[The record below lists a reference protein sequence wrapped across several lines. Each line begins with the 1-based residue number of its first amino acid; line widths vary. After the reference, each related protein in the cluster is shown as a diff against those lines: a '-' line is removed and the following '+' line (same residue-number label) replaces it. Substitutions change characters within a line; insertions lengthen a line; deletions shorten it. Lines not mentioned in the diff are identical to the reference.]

1 MPKRRGKFVLSSAEE
16 AQLQQLIR
24 AQSTPQGLAQRA
36 RVVQLAAQGMGVRA
50 IGGRVGMHYNQVA
63 KWRRRYIRSG
73 LGALQDE
80 PRSGRKG
87 NISTELL
94 RQIVDQATRPPQGRA
109 RWTCRAMARELGVS
123 KATVQRVWSENEI
136 KPHLTRV
143 FKLSTDPDFEAKFWD
158 VIGLYLNPP
167 EQAVVLC
174 CDEKSQIQALQRSQ
188 PGLPL
193 GKGHIRTQTHD
204 YYRNGTV
211 TLFAA
216 LDYLHGK
223 VIAHTAQKH
232 THRQWLEFLKQIDR
246 EIPLSQHIHIILDNY
261 STHKHPTIKRW
272 LARHPRFE
280 LHFTPT
286 GSSWMN
292 LVERFFRDLSQQ
304 AILPGSFGSARQLV
318 DAIMQY
324 LAQHNLNPKRYVWRA
339 KGEEIL
345 AKIQRAWKAALGENK
360 DVTII

>member
-1 MPKRRGKFVLSSAEE
+1 MPKQGGKFVLSSAEE
-16 AQLQQLIR
+16 SQLQQLIR

-63 KWRRRYIRSG
+63 KWRRRYLRG
-73 LGALQDE
+73 GDRGA
-80 PRSGRKG
+80 
-87 NISTELL
+87 
-94 RQIVDQATRPPQGRA
+94 AGRA
-109 RWTCRAMARELGVS
+109 PLGPQRQYQHRTVAPDRRS
-123 KATVQRVWSENEI
+123 SHPATAGPGTMDLPRDGSRVRCLQATVQRVWSQNEI

-143 FKLSTDPDFEAKFWD
+143 FKLSSDPNFEAKFWD

-216 LDYLHGK
+216 LDYLEGK

-232 THRQWLEFLKQIDR
+232 THRQWVEFLKQIATAAKFLR
-246 EIPLSQHIHIILDNY
+246 VKAFLTSYILKCLIIASL
-261 STHKHPTIKRW
+261 
-272 LARHPRFE
+272 
-280 LHFTPT
+280 
-286 GSSWMN
+286 
-292 LVERFFRDLSQQ
+292 
-304 AILPGSFGSARQLV
+304 IL
-318 DAIMQY
+318 
-324 LAQHNLNPKRYVWRA
+324 
-339 KGEEIL
+339 
-345 AKIQRAWKAALGENK
+345 
-360 DVTII
+360 